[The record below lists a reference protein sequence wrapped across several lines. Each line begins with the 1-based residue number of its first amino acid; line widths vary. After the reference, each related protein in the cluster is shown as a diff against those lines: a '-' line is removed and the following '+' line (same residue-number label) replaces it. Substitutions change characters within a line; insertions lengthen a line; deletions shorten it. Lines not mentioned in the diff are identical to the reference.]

1 VVFEPEPETA
11 AEAQRA
17 DAFQRMRREE
27 LTDMDI
33 REAEI
38 RAKWEAEDAAETAE
52 RREEEDLRRAAWDQR
67 TRMLDQLRESPVL
80 DSIKSDWAVR
90 LEKNP
95 TSQDLIELQADVAA
109 FRTSG
114 GPLREAVLGKF
125 LMSFETEVDR
135 LRRLCWRYEQSFS

>member
-1 VVFEPEPETA
+1 
-11 AEAQRA
+11 
-17 DAFQRMRREE
+17 
-27 LTDMDI
+27 
-33 REAEI
+33 
-38 RAKWEAEDAAETAE
+38 
-52 RREEEDLRRAAWDQR
+52 
-67 TRMLDQLRESPVL
+67 MLDQLRESPVL